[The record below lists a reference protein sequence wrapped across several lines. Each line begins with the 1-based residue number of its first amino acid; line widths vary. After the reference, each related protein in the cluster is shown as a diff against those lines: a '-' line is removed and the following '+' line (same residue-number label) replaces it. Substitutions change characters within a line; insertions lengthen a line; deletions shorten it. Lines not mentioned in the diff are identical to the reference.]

1 MADELF
7 EGDILTLTDEEGNE
21 NQFEVIGTH
30 ELNGITYMAL
40 VPYDEKGDDRE
51 EAEYVILKMEIDEN
65 GEEVLV
71 TIDDNDEFDRI
82 ADIFDEKLFE
92 EIDYDD
98 EDESDEDFDEDEE

>member
-7 EGDILTLTDEEGNE
+7 DGDILTLTDDEGNE

-30 ELNGITYMAL
+30 ELDGVTYMAL
-40 VPYDEKGDDRE
+40 VPFDDKAEDRE
-51 EAEYVILKMEIDEN
+51 EAEYVILKVELDED

-71 TIDDNDEFDRI
+71 TIDDDDEFDRI
-82 ADIFDEKLFE
+82 ADIFDEKLFD

-98 EDESDEDFDEDEE
+98 DADIDEDFDEE